1 MHQIERPETQFGTFF
16 IIVLSR
22 KFFGMKFRETAVN

>member
-22 KFFGMKFRETAVN
+22 KISEVKILETTVN